1 MNSYILAARKGAVTL
16 SETTENPV
24 VGTRGRHVGLWLLAA
39 IVGVVLA
46 IQTLNRA
53 WRPDGI
59 DFTSY
64 LMSAR
69 ALWEGRSPY
78 GLETPWPYVY
88 PMLLAFLLIP
98 LVALPYTGA
107 VLAWFGVSLAA
118 LAGIVASTT
127 DRTALPAAITV
138 AAAFAIIQS
147 TLLNGQVN
155 FLVVLC
161 SVMAICAARGHRDV
175 TAGAWLGAGI
185 ALKLM
190 PAVLGMYF
198 LVRGRWRAIVATGI
212 AAVVF
217 SFGPALMLGADG
229 WDACVEYVRGYV
241 LPMLGG
247 SPLHREDP
255 LVYSVAGIAHG
266 LLGTSAP
273 AWINAVSALAVVGVA
288 TLLDVAWWRPRQQ
301 DLAAGAGYM
310 IAVVLVS
317 SKSELHH
324 LVFIIPAFGL
334 GTTWLVRDPAR
345 RHGWAGVTFAAGV
358 VAIALSKLAGPAQG
372 VVICAALFLLGA
384 GLAGLTPSS
393 ASRQESPRSS
403 SSSPSCRAA
412 VP

>member
-1 MNSYILAARKGAVTL
+1 MGSAERALG
-16 SETTENPV
+16 
-24 VGTRGRHVGLWLLAA
+24 RGRWRVALWAVAA
-39 IVGVVLA
+39 IVCAVLA
-46 IQTLNRA
+46 LQTLNRA

-78 GLETPWPYVY
+78 GLVTPWPYVY
-88 PMLLAFLLIP
+88 PMLLALVLIP
-98 LVALPYTGA
+98 LVALPYSAA
-107 VLAWFGVSLAA
+107 VLVWFATSVAA
-118 LAGIVASTT
+118 LAAIVSKTTNRTVLPVAVTLAAS
-127 DRTALPAAITV
+127 
-138 AAAFAIIQS
+138 FAIIQS

-161 SVMAICAARGHRDV
+161 SVLAICAAREHRDV
-175 TAGAWLGAGI
+175 AAGTWLGAGI

-198 LVRGRWRAIVATGI
+198 LVRGRWTAIVATGV
-212 AAVVF
+212 AALVF
-217 SFGPALMLGADG
+217 SFGPAVILGARG
-229 WDACVEYVRGYV
+229 WDVCVEYVRGYV
-241 LPMLGG
+241 MPMLAG
-247 SPLHREDP
+247 SPLQREDP
-255 LVYSVAGIAHG
+255 LVYSVSGIAHA
-266 LLGTSAP
+266 LLGTSGP
-273 AWINAVSALAVVGVA
+273 ASINLISALAVVGAA
-288 TLLDVAWWRPRQQ
+288 TALDVLWWRPRGQ

-324 LVFIIPAFGL
+324 LAFIIPAIGL
-334 GTTWLVRDPAR
+334 GATWLLGERNQASR
-345 RHGWAGVTFAAGV
+345 WAATIFALAVT
-358 VAIALSKLAGPAQG
+358 AIALSRLAGPAQG
-372 VVICAALFLLGA
+372 IVICAGLFMLGA

-393 ASRQESPRSS
+393 ASRRESPRSS

>member
-1 MNSYILAARKGAVTL
+1 VNVRSPELQFG
-16 SETTENPV
+16 
-24 VGTRGRHVGLWLLAA
+24 RGWRFALWTLAA
-39 IVGVVLA
+39 IVCVVLA
-46 IQTLNRA
+46 VQTLNRA

-78 GLETPWPYVY
+78 GLVTPWPYVY
-88 PMLLAFLLIP
+88 PMLLALVLIP
-98 LVALPYTGA
+98 LVALPYTAA
-107 VLAWFGVSLAA
+107 VLAWFATNVAA
-118 LAGIVASTT
+118 LAAIVSKTTNRPVLPVAITLVASF
-127 DRTALPAAITV
+127 P
-138 AAAFAIIQS
+138 IIQS

-161 SVMAICAARGHRDV
+161 SVLAICAAREHRDV
-175 TAGAWLGAGI
+175 AAGTWLGAGI

-198 LVRGRWRAIVATGI
+198 LVRGRWTAIVATGV
-212 AAVVF
+212 AALVF
-217 SFGPALMLGADG
+217 SFGPAVILGARG
-229 WDACVEYVRGYV
+229 WDVCVEYVRGYV
-241 LPMLGG
+241 LPMLAG

-255 LVYSVAGIAHG
+255 LVYSVSGITHA

-273 AWINAVSALAVVGVA
+273 ASINVISALLVVGAA
-288 TLLDVAWWRPRQQ
+288 TALDVLRWRPRGQ

-324 LVFIIPAFGL
+324 LAFIIPAIGL
-334 GTTWLVRDPAR
+334 GATWLLVERDR
-345 RHGWAGVTFAAGV
+345 SSRWAAITFALAV
-358 VAIALSKLAGPAQG
+358 TAIALSKLAGPAQG
-372 VVICAALFLLGA
+372 IVICAALFMLGA

-393 ASRQESPRSS
+393 ASPRESPRSS

>member
-1 MNSYILAARKGAVTL
+1 MSEARNQFVRRAEL
-16 SETTENPV
+16 QF
-24 VGTRGRHVGLWLLAA
+24 GLWVVAA
-39 IVGVVLA
+39 IVCIVLA
-46 IQTLNRA
+46 VQTLNRA
-53 WRPDGI
+53 SRPDGI

-64 LMSAR
+64 WMSAR

-88 PMLLAFLLIP
+88 PMLLAFILIP
-98 LVALPYTGA
+98 LVALPYTAA
-107 VLAWFGVSLAA
+107 VLAWFAISLAA
-118 LAGIVASTT
+118 LAGIVVKTT
-127 DRTALPAAITV
+127 DRSVVPLTVTLAASV
-138 AAAFAIIQS
+138 AIIQS

-161 SVMAICAARGHRDV
+161 SVLAICAARGHRDLR
-175 TAGAWLGAGI
+175 AGAWLGAGI

-198 LVRGRWRAIVATGI
+198 LVRGRWRAIVATGL
-212 AAVVF
+212 AAFLF
-217 SFGPALMLGADG
+217 SFGPAVLLGAQG
-229 WDACVEYVRGYV
+229 WEACVGYVRGYV

-247 SPLHREDP
+247 SPLHRDDP
-255 LVYSVAGIAHG
+255 LVYSVAGIAHAM
-266 LLGTSAP
+266 LGTSAP
-273 AWINAVSALAVVGVA
+273 GWINVVCALAVIGAA
-288 TLLDVAWWRPRQQ
+288 TALDVMWWRPRHH

-324 LVFIIPAFGL
+324 LVFIIPAIGL
-334 GTTWLVRDPAR
+334 GTTWLAGDAR
-345 RHGWAGVTFAAGV
+345 GYRGWAAATFAAGV
-358 VAIALSKLAGPAQG
+358 LAIALSKLAGPAQG
-372 VVICAALFLLGA
+372 VMICVGLFMLGA

-403 SSSPSCRAA
+403 SSSPSYRAV